1 VFPRDKIETYRALG
15 GSSGLGYFP
24 GMGGFISAMFAEL
37 GARRRRLRASLG
49 DRGQAIVEFLVLGGL
64 ALGSLGLFLR
74 PWMPAVAPWGF
85 ALPVV
90 FIVGFFLIEA
100 RRQASIA
107 RGQDVAKTNA
117 SYDWFALLWS
127 FGCALAG
134 AAAFVI
140 AFTSTPPAAPEEDW
154 VPPRD
159 AVVIE
164 MDP

>member
-1 VFPRDKIETYRALG
+1 
-15 GSSGLGYFP
+15 
-24 GMGGFISAMFAEL
+24 MFAEL

-64 ALGSLGLFLR
+64 VIGSLGLFLR

-107 RGQDVAKTNA
+107 RGHHAEKTNA

-140 AFTSTPPAAPEEDW
+140 AFTSTPPAEPEEDW
-154 VPPRD
+154 VPPPN